1 MTALYRAGQSVQACP
16 PPSGLLT
23 ILCCSTPPAISHALI
38 TMAEPYTIA
47 TGVGFLIVTVI
58 LGYLGLSKSNEVSGD
73 VREWQQTD
81 SKSLIGLNFF
91 GSSSMVPTLIF
102 GIMALIVLV
111 ACCYCLSGCWC
122 FHPRQVNIHGW
133 AEKRRLLREK
143 STAPA
148 KSESLPV
155 LIENPEVP
163 LDNSPPPPPFSWS
176 QPRSQRKILPLYCL
190 FQNKTDLKFI

>member
-1 MTALYRAGQSVQACP
+1 MV
-16 PPSGLLT
+16 
-23 ILCCSTPPAISHALI
+23 
-38 TMAEPYTIA
+38 EPTTIA
-47 TGVGFLIVTVI
+47 MGTGFLFVTVI
-58 LGYLGLSKSNEVSGD
+58 LGYLGLSGSNEVSGD

-81 SKSLIGLNFF
+81 SKSLICLNFF

-155 LIENPEVP
+155 LLENPEVP
-163 LDNSPPPPPFSWS
+163 LENCPPPPPCSIGYPS
-176 QPRSQRKILPLYCL
+176 LDPHYLRILDIPGIQLCS
-190 FQNKTDLKFI
+190 I